1 MAPPTDQTPQ
11 STTTVTHVE
20 VAVTVNTSAAD
31 QAPAA
36 PPAASATDPEPAAA
50 EGSRTAGLPR
60 RLGALIYDGI
70 LLFAVLFFATA
81 LFIVPYDLIAARP
94 YPQHLWHYHLLFQ
107 VYLVAVTTVFF
118 VYFWTHGG
126 QTLGMR
132 AWRIRVE
139 RLDGTPLAP
148 RDALRR
154 LGWAAL
160 GLAPAGLGLWWCL
173 FDRERLAWYDR
184 RSDTRVIEV
193 PRRR

>member
-1 MAPPTDQTPQ
+1 MAPPTDQTDPP
-11 STTTVTHVE
+11 TP
-20 VAVTVNTSAAD
+20 AI
-31 QAPAA
+31 APAA
-36 PPAASATDPEPAAA
+36 DTPTPDPQTAPAAGP
-50 EGSRTAGLPR
+50 RTAGLPR
-60 RLGALIYDGI
+60 RLGAMIYDGI

-94 YPQHLWHYHLLFQ
+94 YPQQLWHYHLLFQ
-107 VYLVAVTTVFF
+107 VYLIAVTTAFF

-173 FDRERLAWYDR
+173 FDCERLAWYDR
-184 RSDTRVIEV
+184 RSGTRIIEV
-193 PRRR
+193 PRQC